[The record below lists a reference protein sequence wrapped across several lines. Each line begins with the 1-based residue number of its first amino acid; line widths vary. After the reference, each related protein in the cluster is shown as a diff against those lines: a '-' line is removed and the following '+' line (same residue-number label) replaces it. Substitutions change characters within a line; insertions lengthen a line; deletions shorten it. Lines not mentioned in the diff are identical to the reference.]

1 MRKIRKK
8 LKTPLRPWDKDRIEE
23 ERKLLE
29 KYGLRRKR
37 EIWKAESILRK
48 YRRRARIISAKND
61 KEGEKILLDKL
72 YKMGVLKTRDVDLGV
87 VLGLKV
93 NDILNRRLQTIVFE
107 KDLANTALQARQ
119 LITHGHITVEEKKN
133 IFPSYL
139 VPRDIE
145 NKIEYYGNFSP
156 EKAKPKK
163 KKSQDELNEKPAEE
177 TSKEKTD
184 KPEELKEKS
193 EVKEEKVEA
202 SKKEKPAESESPKKE
217 ETTKTEKPQGE

>member
-23 ERKLLE
+23 ERKLLQ

-37 EIWKAESILRK
+37 EIWKSESILRK

-72 YKMGVLKTRDVDLGV
+72 YKMGILETRDVDLGA

-107 KDLANTALQARQ
+107 KGLANTVLQARQ
-119 LITHGHITVEEKKN
+119 VITHGHITVEEKKN

-145 NKIEYYGNFSP
+145 NKIEYYGNFKMGKLTS
-156 EKAKPKK
+156 KK
-163 KKSQDELNEKPAEE
+163 GKSQD
-177 TSKEKTD
+177 
-184 KPEELKEKS
+184 ELKEKS

-202 SKKEKPAESESPKKE
+202 TKKEKTTETKYPKE

>member
-23 ERKLLE
+23 EKELLQ

-37 EIWKAESILRK
+37 EIWKAESILRT

-72 YKMGVLKTRDVDLGV
+72 YKMGFFETRDVDLGS

-93 NDILNRRLQTIVFE
+93 NNILNRRLQTIVFE
-107 KDLANTALQARQ
+107 KGLANTSLQARQ
-119 LITHGHITVEEKKN
+119 VITHGYIVVEEKKN

-145 NKIEYYGNFSP
+145 NKITYYGNFSL
-156 EKAKPKK
+156 EKAKNK
-163 KKSQDELNEKPAEE
+163 
-177 TSKEKTD
+177 
-184 KPEELKEKS
+184 
-193 EVKEEKVEA
+193 KEEPEDKVEVP
-202 SKKEKPAESESPKKE
+202 KKEKPTESESPK
-217 ETTKTEKPQGE
+217 ETIKTEKPQGE

>member
-37 EIWKAESILRK
+37 EIWKSESILRK

-72 YKMGVLKTRDVDLGV
+72 YKMGVLETRDVDLGA

-107 KDLANTALQARQ
+107 KGLANTFLQARQ
-119 LITHGHITVEEKKN
+119 VITHGHITVEEKKN
-133 IFPSYL
+133 VFPSYL

-145 NKIEYYGNFSP
+145 NKIEYYGIFSL
-156 EKAKPKK
+156 EKSKPKK
-163 KKSQDELNEKPAEE
+163 EKSQDESNEKSAEKM
-177 TSKEKTD
+177 SKEKTD
-184 KPEELKEKS
+184 KPEEPKEKS
-193 EVKEEKVEA
+193 EVKEEKVEV
-202 SKKEKPAESESPKKE
+202 SKKEEFTESVSPKE
-217 ETTKTEKPQGE
+217 EATKTE